1 MAGSGS
7 ADDIIKAALKALG
20 ESRAGGKIDEIA
32 GGAENA
38 LRDIITNLV
47 NQAKGAAGVKP
58 PKPPKPPKAPKVPVT
73 ATATI
78 QTTEEMLKLGKS
90 AYERGTQKGLGSL
103 SPEEMYYAMHY
114 AESSKLPQLH
124 TKSPVVPAE
133 TALKPSQ
140 IRRAENQA
148 AWAADKERRRLAL
161 IESGEDRASIKIRN
175 RAEHAASQ
183 EAKYGKGK
191 GSNRAT
197 ERDNVDIPKAP
208 KGPKAPKTPKV
219 EEVKPTRTRSANSR
233 RLEAENEL
241 KDLRA
246 MKAEGTLDQNEFAE
260 GLKDAQ
266 KNGAKL
272 TKKEQEM
279 VTLNEYDNGPNDW
292 NDGSK

>member
-7 ADDIIKAALKALG
+7 ADDIIKGILKALE
-20 ESRAGGKIDEIA
+20 ESRASSKVGEVA
-32 GGAENA
+32 GAAESG

-47 NQAKGAAGVKP
+47 NEAKGVAGVKP
-58 PKPPKPPKAPKVPVT
+58 PKPPRAPKPPVAASA
-73 ATATI
+73 ATP
-78 QTTEEMLKLGKS
+78 TTKEMLGMGKS
-90 AYERGTQKGLGSL
+90 AYERGIQKGLSSL

-114 AESSKLPQLH
+114 ADSAKLPQLH
-124 TKSPVVPAE
+124 TKPPAVSAMPNEATLSPKKLASMERSRLHAE
-133 TALKPSQ
+133 ANLARTAELK
-140 IRRAENQA
+140 A
-148 AWAADKERRRLAL
+148 
-161 IESGEDRASIKIRN
+161 SGMDRASRRIRN
-175 RAEHAASQ
+175 IEAHAAAQ

-208 KGPKAPKTPKV
+208 KTPKTPKV
-219 EEVKPTRTRSANSR
+219 EEVKPTRARSANSR

-246 MKAEGTLDQNEFAE
+246 MKAEGSLDQNEFAQ

-272 TKKEQEM
+272 TKKEQEII
-279 VTLNEYDNGPNDW
+279 TLNEYDNGPNDW

>member
-7 ADDIIKAALKALG
+7 ADDIIKAALKALE

-58 PKPPKPPKAPKVPVT
+58 PKLPKPPKPPKVVEPPA
-73 ATATI
+73 
-78 QTTEEMLKLGKS
+78 
-90 AYERGTQKGLGSL
+90 
-103 SPEEMYYAMHY
+103 
-114 AESSKLPQLH
+114 
-124 TKSPVVPAE
+124 VPAE

-197 ERDNVDIPKAP
+197 ERDNMDIPKA
-208 KGPKAPKTPKV
+208 PKAPKTPKV
-219 EEVKPTRTRSANSR
+219 EEVKPTRARSANSK

>member
-1 MAGSGS
+1 MAGSGQ
-7 ADDIIKAALKALG
+7 ADDIIRAALKALE

-58 PKPPKPPKAPKVPVT
+58 PKPPRVPKPPKVVETPA
-73 ATATI
+73 
-78 QTTEEMLKLGKS
+78 
-90 AYERGTQKGLGSL
+90 
-103 SPEEMYYAMHY
+103 
-114 AESSKLPQLH
+114 
-124 TKSPVVPAE
+124 VPAE

-148 AWAADKERRRLAL
+148 AWAADKERRRLAM
-161 IESGEDRASIKIRN
+161 IEAGEDRASIKIRN

-197 ERDNVDIPKAP
+197 ERDSMDMPKAP
-208 KGPKAPKTPKV
+208 KTPKTPKV
-219 EEVKPTRTRSANSR
+219 EEVKPTRSRSANSQ

-246 MKAEGTLDQNEFAE
+246 MKAEGSLDQSEFAE

-272 TKKEQEM
+272 TKKEQEII
-279 VTLNEYDNGPNDW
+279 TINEYGDGPSGFYDK
-292 NDGSK
+292 DK